1 MSQAISKPLRA
12 HRLGP
17 PAQKQREMFWL
28 DSARMRGGRRDW
40 SQVLRG
46 DEIGGGGGGR
56 ISQSIILSVELEFY
70 LYLKYNEKFAEFEQ
84 HSSVI

>member
-1 MSQAISKPLRA
+1 VTGAKFSEGM
-12 HRLGP
+12 RLG
-17 PAQKQREMFWL
+17 A
-28 DSARMRGGRRDW
+28 
-40 SQVLRG
+40 
-46 DEIGGGGGGR
+46 GGGGR